1 VNRPLLLAACFLAG
15 LLVRCGSAFSGAE
28 LAQLDAGDVDSNSA
42 AGDRVTPDA
51 ADVVDAAQELAQ
63 EAATRETSTGEAAPL
78 DALSEACTPLV
89 APLAHP
95 PGCSCMGTS
104 DPTNPCHP
112 GDLGCV
118 WMLGSQLCSADC
130 FSYPIAGSRECERCA
145 ESYTCA
151 CLAPLVSDAG
161 LSCTCIDGPAGPY
174 LGGC

>member
-1 VNRPLLLAACFLAG
+1 MNRPLLAATCFLSG
-15 LLVRCGSAFSGAE
+15 SLLVRCGSVFSGAE
-28 LAQLDAGDVDSNSA
+28 LAQVDAGDDSNSA
-42 AGDRVTPDA
+42 AGDRVTPGEVA
-51 ADVVDAAQELAQ
+51 ADVAQELAQ
-63 EAATRETSTGEAAPL
+63 EAGSRESSTTEAGPL
-78 DALSEACTPLV
+78 DALSEACTPLQ
-89 APLAHP
+89 APLQHP
-95 PGCSCMGTS
+95 SGCGCMGTS

-130 FSYPIAGSRECERCA
+130 FSYPVAGSRECERCA

-151 CLAPLVSDAG
+151 CLRPLLSDAG